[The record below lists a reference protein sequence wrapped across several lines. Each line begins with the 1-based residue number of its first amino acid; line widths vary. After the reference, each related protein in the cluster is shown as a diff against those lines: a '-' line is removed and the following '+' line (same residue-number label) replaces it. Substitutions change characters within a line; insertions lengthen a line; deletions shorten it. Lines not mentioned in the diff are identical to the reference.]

1 MKKSILFSGYF
12 LCFMSCA
19 LLCSAQAEYVT
30 TIAGNGTDGYSGD
43 SSAATACE
51 LYYPAGVAADAFGNI
66 YIADQQN
73 HRLRKIDG
81 VSGTITTFAGD
92 GSALTSNPM
101 SKPKGVA
108 VDAAGNVYVAV
119 QDVHRIR
126 KITPSGTITVV
137 AGYGAAGF
145 SGDGASAISARLNY
159 PAGVAVD
166 SAGNV
171 YVADEVNQRIRKI
184 DTGGKISTVAGT
196 GIPGFNGDGIAATTA
211 QLNYPTGVAVDAA
224 GNLYIAD
231 NDNNRIRK
239 VDPSGI
245 ITTFAGNGFGGF
257 GGDEGP
263 AASAELYNPNGVA
276 VDKGNNV
283 YIADQNNNR
292 IRMVN
297 PAGTITTRAGN
308 GVTGFAGD
316 NGPAADAEFYF
327 PAGVAIN
334 QGGDLFIADESNN
347 RVRKVDST
355 AAVKAV
361 STNTAINIYP
371 NPATD
376 LLTVKTTHGTY
387 SSLTI
392 SNAIGDILMRTQI
405 TTSET
410 KVPVS
415 TLPPG
420 TYFVSIKDDNGATD
434 TRLFV
439 KM

>member
-1 MKKSILFSGYF
+1 MKLKINKYNANQQQNICKRLLLLLVVAFCLNGKAQVITKICGGNAIGYGGDNGLAINASIHNPQSLVCDASGNLYF
-12 LCFMSCA
+12 
-19 LLCSAQAEYVT
+19 VD
-30 TIAGNGTDGYSGD
+30 AGNS
-43 SSAATACE
+43 
-51 LYYPAGVAADAFGNI
+51 
-66 YIADQQN
+66 
-73 HRLRKIDG
+73 
-81 VSGTITTFAGD
+81 
-92 GSALTSNPM
+92 
-101 SKPKGVA
+101 
-108 VDAAGNVYVAV
+108 
-119 QDVHRIR
+119 
-126 KITPSGTITVV
+126 
-137 AGYGAAGF
+137 
-145 SGDGASAISARLNY
+145 
-159 PAGVAVD
+159 
-166 SAGNV
+166 
-171 YVADEVNQRIRKI
+171 RIRKI
-184 DTGGKISTVAGT
+184 DT
-196 GIPGFNGDGIAATTA
+196 
-211 QLNYPTGVAVDAA
+211 
-224 GNLYIAD
+224 
-231 NDNNRIRK
+231 
-239 VDPSGI
+239 SGI

-347 RVRKVDST
+347 RVRKVAST